1 MKCFLAAVFLTLCA
15 ATANAAL
22 ITYDVNR
29 TIGDGTVTGFIETD
43 GTLGDL
49 FAGNIN
55 DWSLTLTAPDPNNT
69 GGVISGTISKSNGDS
84 VSIIGPFNTTAV
96 SATTTQLLYDFNFTH
111 PQDPTGSIFMLFLGA
126 TSPNLNWCLE
136 TTLCNSDGEGSM
148 EYISYIDTNGNN
160 ELLSSVNHTGEIV
173 FATATVVP
181 VPAAVWLFGSGL
193 IGLVGFAR
201 RKR

>member
-22 ITYDVNR
+22 ITYDVDR
-29 TIGDGTVTGFIETD
+29 TIGDGTVEGTITTD
-43 GTLGDL
+43 GTLGNGLSVD
-49 FAGNIN
+49 IMK
-55 DWSLTLTAPDPNNT
+55 DWSLTLTVPDLANPNVIFTATIDPGNSNLIF
-69 GGVISGTISKSNGDS
+69 GGSVIN
-84 VSIIGPFNTTAV
+84 
-96 SATTTQLLYDFNFTH
+96 ATETELSFDFNLAGN
-111 PQDPTGSIFMLFLGA
+111 DYMLFSGGTTELF
-126 TSPNLNWCLE
+126 WCME
-136 TTLCNSDGEGSM
+136 TAAGGCNGPD
-148 EYISYIDTNGNN
+148 
-160 ELLSSVNHTGEIV
+160 SSEHIGVNAVAFYSVPHTGEIV

>member
-22 ITYDVNR
+22 ITYDVDR
-29 TIGDGTVTGFIETD
+29 AIGDGAVEGTITTD
-43 GTLGDL
+43 GTLGD
-49 FAGNIN
+49 GVSVNIMQ
-55 DWSLTLTAPDPNNT
+55 DWSLTLTVPDP
-69 GGVISGTISKSNGDS
+69 GDP
-84 VSIIGPFNTTAV
+84 SIILTATIDPDNSNLIFGSTV
-96 SATTTQLLYDFNFTH
+96 INATETELSFDFDLAGN
-111 PQDPTGSIFMLFLGA
+111 DFMLFSGGTTELFWCME
-126 TSPNLNWCLE
+126 TSAGG
-136 TTLCNSDGEGSM
+136 CNGPDSHEHIGVQGTAF
-148 EYISYIDTNGNN
+148 Y
-160 ELLSSVNHTGEIV
+160 SVPHTGEIV